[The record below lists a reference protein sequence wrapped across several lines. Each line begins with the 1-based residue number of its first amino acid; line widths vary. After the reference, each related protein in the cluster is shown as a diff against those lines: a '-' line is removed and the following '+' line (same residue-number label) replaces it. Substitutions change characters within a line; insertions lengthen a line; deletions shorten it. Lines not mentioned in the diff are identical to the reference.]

1 MRKILLPSLLLLL
14 GCAEPLRHQETL
26 GALHTRYAEQC
37 KASPQVCAVLQPCT
51 DGLTRAI
58 SVWQGVTE
66 ATAKGDTTLASARTA
81 DALISEGAARGAC
94 IATTLP
100 APGSA
105 APTSASPAAPTST
118 PAGVR

>member
-37 KASPQVCAVLQPCT
+37 KASPPVCAVLQPCT

-66 ATAKGDTTLASARTA
+66 ATAKGDATLASARTA
-81 DALISEGAARGAC
+81 DALISEGTARGAC

-100 APGSA
+100 APSLP
-105 APTSASPAAPTST
+105 APVTST

>member
-37 KASPQVCAVLQPCT
+37 KASPPVCAVLQPCT

-66 ATAKGDTTLASARTA
+66 ATAKGDATLASARTA
-81 DALISEGAARGAC
+81 EGGGFEVTVSFPLA
-94 IATTLP
+94 P
-100 APGSA
+100 APGRGAIGSV
-105 APTSASPAAPTST
+105 P
-118 PAGVR
+118 PAGPS